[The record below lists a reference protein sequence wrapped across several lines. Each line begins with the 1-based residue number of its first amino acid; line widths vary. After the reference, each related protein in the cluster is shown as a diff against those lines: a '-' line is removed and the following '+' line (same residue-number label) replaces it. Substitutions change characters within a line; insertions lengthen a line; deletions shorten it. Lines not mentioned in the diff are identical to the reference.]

1 MFTKSALILDADRT
15 YRQILKTSLSTTEEA
30 NIGNRV
36 GVRHEFPWH
45 PTEEMMSVDDS
56 WQTANQGYSA

>member
-15 YRQILKTSLSTTEEA
+15 HRQILKTSLSTTGEA

-36 GVRHEFPWH
+36 GTLHEFLWH
-45 PTEEMMSVDDS
+45 PTEEMTSVDDS
-56 WQTANQGYSA
+56 WQTVNQGYNA